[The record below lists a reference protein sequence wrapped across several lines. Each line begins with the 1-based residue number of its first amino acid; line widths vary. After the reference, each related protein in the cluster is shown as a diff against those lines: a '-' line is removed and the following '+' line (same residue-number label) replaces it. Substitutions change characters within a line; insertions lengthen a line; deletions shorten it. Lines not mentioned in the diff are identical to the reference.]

1 MATSGS
7 WSATR
12 KVPDIEHIHKWEI
25 EDFDLYMMRENGMI
39 KSNNFSIPGVPG
51 EFYMAVA
58 VKTEWIEGRR
68 SFIEHMPTRLF
79 GGAAKPDLEIQIE
92 FYFSVILKY
101 KCKGMV
107 RAAGKLEITKEG
119 AGTQL
124 GEFGDSHTHSFDVD
138 HDTLNKM
145 LQFIYT
151 GQETT
156 FECQTSGKSCVFE
169 YFPSNRL
176 KMKTSLQ
183 SFSTPL
189 TNMSLA
195 PL

>member
-1 MATSGS
+1 MLDHNMTEARMGE
-7 WSATR
+7 
-12 KVPDIEHIHKWEI
+12 VDI
-25 EDFDLYMMRENGMI
+25 
-39 KSNNFSIPGVPG
+39 V
-51 EFYMAVA
+51 
-58 VKTEWIEGRR
+58 
-68 SFIEHMPTRLF
+68 
-79 GGAAKPDLEIQIE
+79 
-92 FYFSVILKY
+92 
-101 KCKGMV
+101 
-107 RAAGKLEITKEG
+107 
-119 AGTQL
+119 
-124 GEFGDSHTHSFDVD
+124 DVD

-156 FECQTSGKSCVFE
+156 FECQTSSKSCVFE

>member
-1 MATSGS
+1 MFNRMLDHNMTEARMGE
-7 WSATR
+7 
-12 KVPDIEHIHKWEI
+12 VDI
-25 EDFDLYMMRENGMI
+25 
-39 KSNNFSIPGVPG
+39 V
-51 EFYMAVA
+51 
-58 VKTEWIEGRR
+58 
-68 SFIEHMPTRLF
+68 
-79 GGAAKPDLEIQIE
+79 
-92 FYFSVILKY
+92 
-101 KCKGMV
+101 
-107 RAAGKLEITKEG
+107 
-119 AGTQL
+119 
-124 GEFGDSHTHSFDVD
+124 DVD